1 MQISLLLM
9 EEIAKLFAIMLM
21 GYAVVKAGLMKS
33 SESKSISVVMVY
45 LVIPCV
51 IIDAFQ
57 VDYTADVK
65 KGLLLACVAAV
76 LVHVLFLI
84 LTTIL
89 KQALQLD
96 TIERATVIYSNAGIL
111 VIPLVQDLL
120 GQEYVIY
127 SSAYIAVQL
136 ILIWTHCKNMLC
148 EEDRLEWKKVFLN
161 VNIIS
166 IIVGV
171 ILFVCKI
178 QLPSGMQDVLDMMNN
193 MIGPIGM
200 LLAGMVIA
208 DVPLK
213 TVFTKKR
220 NYVSTVLRLVI
231 YPIFILILMKMIN
244 TFAGVND
251 SKQILL
257 TVYIASITPAC
268 ATVTSMAQ
276 LYDKDAAYASSLYV
290 LTTLLSNTQRPAN
303 PHLIFCKENG
313 YGFAGLYVLLL
324 VGRFCS
330 LGIVMYKFH
339 ILCCNIQVLTHFFN
353 SRTWVTHF
361 EAQENTFMRFY
372 RIFVDHFIGKR
383 VTTVNSKTLQ

>member
-9 EEIAKLFAIMLM
+9 EEIVKLFAIMLM
-21 GYAVVKAGLMKS
+21 GYVVVKAGLMKS

-57 VDYTADVK
+57 VDYTPDVQ

-84 LTTIL
+84 LTAIL
-89 KQALQLD
+89 KQVLQLD
-96 TIERATVIYSNAGIL
+96 AIERATVIYSNAGIL

-136 ILIWTHCKNMLC
+136 ILIWTHCKNMIC

-166 IIVGV
+166 IIVGA
-171 ILFVCKI
+171 ILFICKI
-178 QLPSGMQDVLDMMNN
+178 QLPSGVQDVLDMMNN

-231 YPIFILILMKMIN
+231 YPIFILILMKVIY
-244 TFAGVND
+244 TFTGLND

-290 LTTLLSNTQRPAN
+290 LTTLLSIVTMP
-303 PHLIFCKENG
+303 
-313 YGFAGLYVLLL
+313 VM
-324 VGRFCS
+324 VG
-330 LGIVMYKFH
+330 MY
-339 ILCCNIQVLTHFFN
+339 
-353 SRTWVTHF
+353 
-361 EAQENTFMRFY
+361 E
-372 RIFVDHFIGKR
+372 IFV
-383 VTTVNSKTLQ
+383 

>member
-57 VDYTADVK
+57 VDYTPDVK
-65 KGLLLACVAAV
+65 KGLLLACAAAV
-76 LVHVLFLI
+76 LVHVL
-84 LTTIL
+84 
-89 KQALQLD
+89 
-96 TIERATVIYSNAGIL
+96 
-111 VIPLVQDLL
+111 
-120 GQEYVIY
+120 
-127 SSAYIAVQL
+127 
-136 ILIWTHCKNMLC
+136 
-148 EEDRLEWKKVFLN
+148 FLN

-171 ILFVCKI
+171 ILFICRI
-178 QLPSGMQDVLDMMNN
+178 QMPSGVQDVMDMMNN

-213 TVFTKKR
+213 IVFTKKR
-220 NYVSTVLRLVI
+220 NYLSTVLRLIV
-231 YPIFILILMKMIN
+231 YPIFVLILMKLIH
-244 TFAGVND
+244 TFAGIND
-251 SKQILL
+251 FKQILL

-290 LTTLLSNTQRPAN
+290 LTTLLSIVTMP
-303 PHLIFCKENG
+303 
-313 YGFAGLYVLLL
+313 VM
-324 VGRFCS
+324 VG
-330 LGIVMYKFH
+330 MY
-339 ILCCNIQVLTHFFN
+339 
-353 SRTWVTHF
+353 
-361 EAQENTFMRFY
+361 EM
-372 RIFVDHFIGKR
+372 FV
-383 VTTVNSKTLQ
+383 

>member
-65 KGLLLACVAAV
+65 KGLLLACAAAV

-89 KQALQLD
+89 KQVLQLD

-148 EEDRLEWKKVFLN
+148 EEDKLEWKKVLLN

-166 IIVGV
+166 IISEIKYLQELQEFNVFAKIYQISEERLTDYESG
-171 ILFVCKI
+171 ILK
-178 QLPSGMQDVLDMMNN
+178 
-193 MIGPIGM
+193 
-200 LLAGMVIA
+200 
-208 DVPLK
+208 LK
-213 TVFTKKR
+213 S
-220 NYVSTVLRLVI
+220 YVT
-231 YPIFILILMKMIN
+231 
-244 TFAGVND
+244 D
-251 SKQILL
+251 
-257 TVYIASITPAC
+257 
-268 ATVTSMAQ
+268 
-276 LYDKDAAYASSLYV
+276 
-290 LTTLLSNTQRPAN
+290 
-303 PHLIFCKENG
+303 
-313 YGFAGLYVLLL
+313 LLL
-324 VGRFCS
+324 R
-330 LGIVMYKFH
+330 GIK
-339 ILCCNIQVLTHFFN
+339 
-353 SRTWVTHF
+353 
-361 EAQENTFMRFY
+361 
-372 RIFVDHFIGKR
+372 G
-383 VTTVNSKTLQ
+383 

>member
-65 KGLLLACVAAV
+65 KGLLLACAAAV

-89 KQALQLD
+89 KQVLQLD

-136 ILIWTHCKNMLC
+136 ILIWTHCKNMIC

-166 IIVGV
+166 IIVGA
-171 ILFVCKI
+171 ILFICKI
-178 QLPSGMQDVLDMMNN
+178 QLPSGVQDVLDMMNN

-220 NYVSTVLRLVI
+220 NYVSTVLRLIV

-244 TFAGVND
+244 RFAGLND

-290 LTTLLSNTQRPAN
+290 LTTLLSIVTMP
-303 PHLIFCKENG
+303 
-313 YGFAGLYVLLL
+313 VM
-324 VGRFCS
+324 VG
-330 LGIVMYKFH
+330 MY
-339 ILCCNIQVLTHFFN
+339 
-353 SRTWVTHF
+353 
-361 EAQENTFMRFY
+361 EM
-372 RIFVDHFIGKR
+372 FV
-383 VTTVNSKTLQ
+383 

>member
-57 VDYTADVK
+57 VDYTPDVK
-65 KGLLLACVAAV
+65 KGLLLACAAAV
-76 LVHVLFLI
+76 LVHVL
-84 LTTIL
+84 
-89 KQALQLD
+89 
-96 TIERATVIYSNAGIL
+96 
-111 VIPLVQDLL
+111 
-120 GQEYVIY
+120 
-127 SSAYIAVQL
+127 
-136 ILIWTHCKNMLC
+136 
-148 EEDRLEWKKVFLN
+148 FLN

-171 ILFVCKI
+171 ILFICRI
-178 QLPSGMQDVLDMMNN
+178 QMPSGVQDVMDMMNN

-213 TVFTKKR
+213 IVFTKKR
-220 NYVSTVLRLVI
+220 NYLSTVLRLIV
-231 YPIFILILMKMIN
+231 YPIFVLILMKLIH
-244 TFAGVND
+244 TFAGIND

-268 ATVTSMAQ
+268 ATVTFMAQ

-290 LTTLLSNTQRPAN
+290 LTTLLSIVTMP
-303 PHLIFCKENG
+303 
-313 YGFAGLYVLLL
+313 VM
-324 VGRFCS
+324 VG
-330 LGIVMYKFH
+330 MY
-339 ILCCNIQVLTHFFN
+339 
-353 SRTWVTHF
+353 
-361 EAQENTFMRFY
+361 EM
-372 RIFVDHFIGKR
+372 FV
-383 VTTVNSKTLQ
+383 

>member
-65 KGLLLACVAAV
+65 KGLFLACAAAV

-166 IIVGV
+166 IIVGA
-171 ILFVCKI
+171 ILFICKI
-178 QLPSGMQDVLDMMNN
+178 QLPSGVQDVLDMMNN

-220 NYVSTVLRLVI
+220 NYVSTVLRLII

-290 LTTLLSNTQRPAN
+290 LTTLLSIVTMP
-303 PHLIFCKENG
+303 
-313 YGFAGLYVLLL
+313 VM
-324 VGRFCS
+324 VG
-330 LGIVMYKFH
+330 MY
-339 ILCCNIQVLTHFFN
+339 
-353 SRTWVTHF
+353 
-361 EAQENTFMRFY
+361 EM
-372 RIFVDHFIGKR
+372 FV
-383 VTTVNSKTLQ
+383 